1 MSKHCFLRRHPGEGT
16 PMIIAIVL
24 VLLMLFCTVVEFSR
38 VWIIAQGVKEAAQQA
53 VISTI
58 NDNYD
63 DVYHAVRGGLCP
75 QAGIRDAQGPMGM
88 RGVGIPGRCVTGQLA
103 SNAWTGEHR
112 QRISEDLKRK
122 RGIYHYLAWAWS

>member
-16 PMIIAIVL
+16 PMILAIVL

-58 NDNYD
+58 QL
-63 DVYHAVRGGLCP
+63 RRTQQRKQSLPGL
-75 QAGIRDAQGPMGM
+75 A
-88 RGVGIPGRCVTGQLA
+88 
-103 SNAWTGEHR
+103 
-112 QRISEDLKRK
+112 
-122 RGIYHYLAWAWS
+122 